1 MAKKNKIRE
10 TAIENYYDLK
20 TDKIDELVA
29 ILQGD
34 TPEGENP
41 TSDIEEITGEKI
53 ESNSARKR
61 NFDPYRRD
69 KLSAIPVW
77 LKALLIKWWFA
88 GAVCYFV
95 NMGLGIYIPSALD
108 LLILDGL
115 LCGLIA
121 DVVVNPIFRM
131 LESDKKE
138 YNPYIMFP
146 FPVKQFWTLFA
157 NMLYYIVVFA
167 GVNLCYLGINEL
179 ITFTAVEPLLFGV
192 FAVAVDMVFIG
203 IKDLIV
209 FLVKRAKRKEKTLNV

>member
-157 NMLYYIVVFA
+157 NMLYYTVVFA

-192 FAVAVDMVFIG
+192 FAVAGDMVFIG

-209 FLVKRAKRKEKTLNV
+209 FLVKRAKRKEKPLNV

>member
-157 NMLYYIVVFA
+157 NMLYYTVVFA

>member
-10 TAIENYYDLK
+10 TAVENYYDLK

-29 ILQGD
+29 ILQGEM
-34 TPEGENP
+34 PEGENP

-157 NMLYYIVVFA
+157 NMLYYTVVFA

>member
-20 TDKIDELVA
+20 TDKIDDLVA

-34 TPEGENP
+34 TPECENP

-131 LESDKKE
+131 LESDKRE
-138 YNPYIMFP
+138 YNTYIMFP
-146 FPVKQFWTLFA
+146 FPIKHFWTLFA
-157 NMLYYIVVFA
+157 NMLYYTVVFA

-203 IKDLIV
+203 IKDLVV

>member
-157 NMLYYIVVFA
+157 NMLYYTVVFA

-209 FLVKRAKRKEKTLNV
+209 FLVKRAKRKEKPLNV

>member
-88 GAVCYFV
+88 GAVCWFIDI
-95 NMGLGIYIPSALD
+95 GLGAYLV
-108 LLILDGL
+108 DGL
-115 LCGLIA
+115 DTVVATGL
-121 DVVVNPIFRM
+121 V
-131 LESDKKE
+131 LLQTWSST
-138 YNPYIMFP
+138 P
-146 FPVKQFWTLFA
+146 FSECWNRT
-157 NMLYYIVVFA
+157 
-167 GVNLCYLGINEL
+167 
-179 ITFTAVEPLLFGV
+179 
-192 FAVAVDMVFIG
+192 
-203 IKDLIV
+203 
-209 FLVKRAKRKEKTLNV
+209 KRSTTRT

>member
-157 NMLYYIVVFA
+157 NMLYYTVVFG

-209 FLVKRAKRKEKTLNV
+209 FLVKRAKRKEKPLNV

>member
-121 DVVVNPIFRM
+121 DFVVNPIFRM

-157 NMLYYIVVFA
+157 NMLYYTVVFA

-203 IKDLIV
+203 IKDLVV

>member
-1 MAKKNKIRE
+1 M
-10 TAIENYYDLK
+10 
-20 TDKIDELVA
+20 
-29 ILQGD
+29 
-34 TPEGENP
+34 
-41 TSDIEEITGEKI
+41 
-53 ESNSARKR
+53 
-61 NFDPYRRD
+61 
-69 KLSAIPVW
+69 
-77 LKALLIKWWFA
+77 
-88 GAVCYFV
+88 
-95 NMGLGIYIPSALD
+95 
-108 LLILDGL
+108 LILDGL

-157 NMLYYIVVFA
+157 NMLYYTVVFA

>member
-121 DVVVNPIFRM
+121 DVAVNPIFRM

-157 NMLYYIVVFA
+157 NMLYYTVVFA

-209 FLVKRAKRKEKTLNV
+209 FLVKRAKRKEKPLNV

>member
-88 GAVCYFV
+88 DAVCYFV

-157 NMLYYIVVFA
+157 NMLYYTVVFA

-209 FLVKRAKRKEKTLNV
+209 FLVKRAKRKEKPLNV

>member
-157 NMLYYIVVFA
+157 NMLYYTVVFA

-203 IKDLIV
+203 IKDLVV
-209 FLVKRAKRKEKTLNV
+209 FLVKRAKRKEKT

>member
-157 NMLYYIVVFA
+157 NMLYYTVVFA

-203 IKDLIV
+203 IKDLVV

>member
-53 ESNSARKR
+53 ESKSARKR

-157 NMLYYIVVFA
+157 NMLYYTVVFA